1 MVFANRDSKSSLLGT
16 LLGTGRGDSTQRA
29 LEDSSLDILA
39 NGENIQPSFDLHIRS
54 LQFSSFEDFKSRLPD
69 FYSLNNVKYK
79 VVRCT
84 PLTADSLQK
93 STLIYRYMKYVCCFS
108 DCPSYFVLSK
118 KQNYLRISQFNMN
131 HSHSLLPEN
140 YSVMAD
146 LSEEFSRYFSQREFE
161 SYSDAMKVLH
171 NFEEATGLSFV
182 TGNSQKF
189 KEDDPKSS
197 KLVYKRL
204 LLVCV
209 LYASRYRKTVKTGF
223 PRFSKFTVGCR
234 ASITFVSNKDVIKI
248 LAFNMK
254 HNHVCGS
261 DLKMLCK
268 RRARTEIPL
277 LGRLENA
284 FREKSSAHC
293 LSTQSTFE
301 TESVAPSVGEN
312 NLLIF
317 SNAQMHSFDELCSS
331 IKRFSEVTGSEFVY
345 SHGLRLPASDTTWMR
360 ILFKTIVFVCVRAGS
375 DSITCKTRSV
385 RTNCPCRIGF
395 RYDGKG
401 FALWHFNVVHNH
413 ETIGDLIGH
422 WTTTVGDYDRRFEY
436 VSTLLNLK
444 IPCQIIQICV
454 KRRFGLSMCLA
465 DIRRMQRKR
474 RCICESS
481 EVECDEYDASSH
493 PSGLETYVDY
503 DCPFGCCDWAET
515 NCSSRNTKR
524 RKSMRS
530 ILVHSEGCRKQRRP
544 FGSRHKNMQ
553 ISVRERTAKPHEQTR
568 RR

>member
-16 LLGTGRGDSTQRA
+16 LLGTGREDSTQRA
-29 LEDSSLDILA
+29 LEDSSLGILA

-79 VVRCT
+79 V
-84 PLTADSLQK
+84 
-93 STLIYRYMKYVCCFS
+93 
-108 DCPSYFVLSK
+108 
-118 KQNYLRISQFNMN
+118 
-131 HSHSLLPEN
+131 
-140 YSVMAD
+140 
-146 LSEEFSRYFSQREFE
+146 
-161 SYSDAMKVLH
+161 
-171 NFEEATGLSFV
+171 ATGLSFV

-189 KEDDPKSS
+189 KEDDPNSS

-234 ASITFVSNKDVIKI
+234 ASITFVSNKDVMKI

-284 FREKSSAHC
+284 FREESSAHC

-301 TESVAPSVGEN
+301 TAMHKCILLTNFVVA
-312 NLLIF
+312 L
-317 SNAQMHSFDELCSS
+317 
-331 IKRFSEVTGSEFVY
+331 R
-345 SHGLRLPASDTTWMR
+345 GLA
-360 ILFKTIVFVCVRAGS
+360 
-375 DSITCKTRSV
+375 RSV

-413 ETIGDLIGH
+413 ETVGDLIGH

-474 RCICESS
+474 RCVCDSS

-493 PSGLETYVDY
+493 PSGLETYMDY
-503 DCPFGCCDWAET
+503 GCPFGYCDWEET
-515 NCSSRNTKR
+515 NYPSRNTKR

-530 ILVHSEGCRKQRRP
+530 VLVRSEGCRKQSRRP

-553 ISVRERTAKPHEQTR
+553 ILVKERTAKPHEQTR